1 MKHILIME
9 DNALLAHDWKD
20 VFELNGHKVTLTHNG
35 DDAVTQ
41 LNATKFDLVITDL
54 FVPGNKGGLHVVG
67 KILRMRR
74 GAPPII
80 VVTGQKRLKD
90 TKEAKNF
97 FLRQVE
103 QLGVS
108 QTIEKPFPAAELLLI
123 ADEFWSRDK

>member
-9 DNALLAHDWKD
+9 DNALLAHEWRDT
-20 VFELNGHKVTLTHNG
+20 FELNGHKVTLTYNG
-35 DDAVTQ
+35 ADAVRQ
-41 LNATKFDLVITDL
+41 LDEIKFDLVITDL
-54 FVPGNKGGLHVVG
+54 FVPGKQGGLHVVG

-80 VVTGQKRLKD
+80 AVTGEKRLTERDGD
-90 TKEAKNF
+90 TNY

-108 QTIEKPFPAAELLLI
+108 QTLEKPFPAAELLLI
-123 ADEFWSRDK
+123 ADKFWRQR

>member
-9 DNALLAHDWKD
+9 DNALLAHEWKD
-20 VFELNGHKVTLTHNG
+20 VFELNGHTVTLTHNG
-35 DDAVTQ
+35 EDAVTQ
-41 LNATKFDLVITDL
+41 LDETKFDLVITDL
-54 FVPGNKGGLHVVG
+54 FVPGQKGGLHVVG

-80 VVTGQKRLKD
+80 AITGQKRTRDKEED
-90 TKEAKNF
+90 TNY

-108 QTIEKPFPAAELLLI
+108 QTLEKPFPAAELLLI
-123 ADEFWSRDK
+123 ADKFWSRG